1 MQITQCKL
9 GYGGTQEE
17 MKRLLKDA
25 EAISGVKYDISSYA
39 DIVSAIHVIQ
49 EEMDIAGT
57 TAKEASETISGSW
70 SSLKAAWSNT
80 LTSLI
85 LGGDDFDRCLENL
98 IESAKTFGKN
108 IMPALLKALEGVGK
122 LIEAFAPIIEKELPT
137 IVETLLPPLIKAATA
152 LVKGLIVALPGII
165 STLVGELPYILQQ
178 VWEGISE
185 AFGDIPGIDKVGKFF
200 TKLKDL
206 ITENTALIKKIIPA
220 ALGLVLAIKLF
231 NKIKGIS
238 SLFGGGGGAGGSG
251 GGFFSGLAKMNPKT
265 ALKGILNLAIILGG
279 LSFLAAALMA
289 AAPYMAQ
296 LSDLQSIAKVLLVIG
311 AVGLIG
317 TAMAELAGK
326 VGSIPVATV
335 LKGVANIAIALV
347 GFGALA
353 AVLMWLAPYM
363 AQLSDI
369 GTTAKILLIIG
380 MTALVGA
387 GLAGL
392 AGLIG
397 VIPITAVLTGLAN
410 IALALGGFAG
420 IATAFGALSKVEG
433 FTELMSSG
441 GQVMADIC
449 RIVGEMA
456 GSLIGGIGEGI
467 TASLPAIGENLSSFA
482 TSIQPMF
489 ETFSGV
495 DTASLSDFATS
506 FATFIAVIAGEKIVG
521 LITGGIDYAGLG
533 TKLSSMATGLSGF
546 FTTIMTLPDGC
557 FEKATALFNCLAGI
571 SAMPKEGGIVG
582 WFEGEVDYAKMA
594 TGLNQLAG
602 TAGAFATFQSIPEEA
617 FTAATNL
624 FNCLNGIGLLPNSGG
639 VVQWFTGEVDY
650 TGIATGLNA
659 LAGTT
664 AFFAAVQA
672 IPAEA
677 FTAATNLFNC
687 LSGIGALPNS
697 GGIMQWFTGEVDYQS
712 IADGVAILGGASMMA
727 ALTTITGIPAEAYT
741 SLSALF
747 DALAGIK
754 QMPEQ
759 GGIFGWFTGDSTTG
773 LTNVAGQLP
782 GVATSIASFFTNLGG
797 ITDFTPIKSLFD
809 TLSNIKIDSDAA
821 SKGFLGLGS
830 SQLESMGAGLSSFA
844 TNAETFF
851 TKINNLKLYKLKG
864 FFSEL
869 STVGELPTA
878 LSTLDSTVGTN
889 LSNLVT
895 TAETRLTE
903 LKGKFSDK
911 LGEIVTLL
919 ELTATA
925 MYSSGEAIMDGVN
938 NGMESKRSTLVATAQ
953 SIAQAIQ
960 DAFDVK
966 MDISSPSK
974 ETYKSG
980 VFVGEGYNLGMKS
993 KIPDLKATAADLGS
1007 ASIPYSSRY
1016 SPESE
1021 GSTVTNNSTTSS
1033 EYTTIAPAFN
1043 LTISGTQ
1050 DDRATARRVKQWVN
1064 ESMQE
1069 FFASLDRKN
1078 TVMREV

>member
-1 MQITQCKL
+1 
-9 GYGGTQEE
+9 
-17 MKRLLKDA
+17 
-25 EAISGVKYDISSYA
+25 
-39 DIVSAIHVIQ
+39 
-49 EEMDIAGT
+49 
-57 TAKEASETISGSW
+57 
-70 SSLKAAWSNT
+70 
-80 LTSLI
+80 
-85 LGGDDFDRCLENL
+85 
-98 IESAKTFGKN
+98 
-108 IMPALLKALEGVGK
+108 
-122 LIEAFAPIIEKELPT
+122 
-137 IVETLLPPLIKAATA
+137 
-152 LVKGLIVALPGII
+152 
-165 STLVGELPYILQQ
+165 
-178 VWEGISE
+178 
-185 AFGDIPGIDKVGKFF
+185 
-200 TKLKDL
+200 
-206 ITENTALIKKIIPA
+206 
-220 ALGLVLAIKLF
+220 
-231 NKIKGIS
+231 
-238 SLFGGGGGAGGSG
+238 
-251 GGFFSGLAKMNPKT
+251 
-265 ALKGILNLAIILGG
+265 
-279 LSFLAAALMA
+279 
-289 AAPYMAQ
+289 
-296 LSDLQSIAKVLLVIG
+296 
-311 AVGLIG
+311 
-317 TAMAELAGK
+317 
-326 VGSIPVATV
+326 
-335 LKGVANIAIALV
+335 
-347 GFGALA
+347 
-353 AVLMWLAPYM
+353 
-363 AQLSDI
+363 
-369 GTTAKILLIIG
+369 
-380 MTALVGA
+380 
-387 GLAGL
+387 
-392 AGLIG
+392 
-397 VIPITAVLTGLAN
+397 
-410 IALALGGFAG
+410 
-420 IATAFGALSKVEG
+420 
-433 FTELMSSG
+433 
-441 GQVMADIC
+441 
-449 RIVGEMA
+449 
-456 GSLIGGIGEGI
+456 
-467 TASLPAIGENLSSFA
+467 
-482 TSIQPMF
+482 
-489 ETFSGV
+489 
-495 DTASLSDFATS
+495 
-506 FATFIAVIAGEKIVG
+506 
-521 LITGGIDYAGLG
+521 
-533 TKLSSMATGLSGF
+533 
-546 FTTIMTLPDGC
+546 
-557 FEKATALFNCLAGI
+557 
-571 SAMPKEGGIVG
+571 
-582 WFEGEVDYAKMA
+582 
-594 TGLNQLAG
+594 
-602 TAGAFATFQSIPEEA
+602 
-617 FTAATNL
+617 
-624 FNCLNGIGLLPNSGG
+624 
-639 VVQWFTGEVDY
+639 
-650 TGIATGLNA
+650 
-659 LAGTT
+659 
-664 AFFAAVQA
+664 
-672 IPAEA
+672 
-677 FTAATNLFNC
+677 
-687 LSGIGALPNS
+687 
-697 GGIMQWFTGEVDYQS
+697 
-712 IADGVAILGGASMMA
+712 MMA
-727 ALTTITGIPAEAYT
+727 ALTAITGIPAEAYT

-773 LTNVAGQLP
+773 LSNVAGQLP

-895 TAETRLTE
+895 TAETKLTE

-919 ELTATA
+919 GLTATA

>member
-185 AFGDIPGIDKVGKFF
+185 AFGDIPGIDKVEKFF

-279 LSFLAAALMA
+279 LSLLAAALMA

-353 AVLMWLAPYM
+353 TVLMWLAPYM

-397 VIPITAVLTGLAN
+397 AIPITAVLTGLAN

-582 WFEGEVDYAKMA
+582 WFEGEVDYAKM
-594 TGLNQLAG
+594 
-602 TAGAFATFQSIPEEA
+602 
-617 FTAATNL
+617 
-624 FNCLNGIGLLPNSGG
+624 
-639 VVQWFTGEVDY
+639 
-650 TGIATGLNA
+650 ATGLNA

-895 TAETRLTE
+895 TAETKLTE

-919 ELTATA
+919 GLTATA